1 MKIYGIYDIKE
12 KEQCIR
18 VGTLEEIIKFL
29 NLKPRE
35 LGRALNK
42 HNLVRNKYEICYL
55 FMEEVQKRW
64 NT

>member
-18 VGTLEEIIKFL
+18 VGPLEEIIKFL
-29 NLKPRE
+29 NLTARE
-35 LGRALNK
+35 LSRALNK

-55 FMEEVQKRW
+55 YKKGGTNE
-64 NT
+64 